1 MNNEKVVSEK
11 EIIGTIDDME
21 ECTEE
26 IRSCSNNMNGL
37 VGEFKDSLDDLYR
50 VLKTESGNEL
60 LSKLKDNVNA
70 LERKQMEFNNKINNF
85 LLNIEYTQS
94 MDGTVKEVID
104 GQ

>member
-21 ECTEE
+21 ECIDE
-26 IRSCSNNMNGL
+26 IRSFTNNMNGL
-37 VGEFKDSLDDLYR
+37 VGEFSDLLDNLYS
-50 VLKTESGNEL
+50 VLNTSSSVDL
-60 LSKLKDNVNA
+60 LSKLKDNVNS
-70 LERKQMEFNNKINNF
+70 LERKQKVFSNKINNF

-94 MDGTVKEVID
+94 MDNTVKEVID